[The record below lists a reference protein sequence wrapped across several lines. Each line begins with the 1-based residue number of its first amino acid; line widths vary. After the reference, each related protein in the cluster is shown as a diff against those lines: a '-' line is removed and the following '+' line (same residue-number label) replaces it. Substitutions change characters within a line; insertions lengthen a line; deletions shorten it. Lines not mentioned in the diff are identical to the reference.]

1 MMPATAAAAA
11 SLSLCFPLAAAG
23 GVGAPFLPRDGC
35 VRAELAATGTLPFF
49 YKKKWAALIFH

>member
-49 YKKKWAALIFH
+49 Y

>member
-1 MMPATAAAAA
+1 MMPATAPAAAPR
-11 SLSLCFPLAAAG
+11 SRCFPLAAAG
-23 GVGAPFLPRDGC
+23 GAGAPFLPRDGC